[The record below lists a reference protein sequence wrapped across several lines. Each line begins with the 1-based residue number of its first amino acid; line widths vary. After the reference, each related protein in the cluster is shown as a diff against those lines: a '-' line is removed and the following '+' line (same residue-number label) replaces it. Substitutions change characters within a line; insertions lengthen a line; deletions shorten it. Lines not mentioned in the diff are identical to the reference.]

1 MLEGTNQIRRGTV
14 DDALRAARAEVVKW
28 SAVDAGVS
36 DLSLCGLRGSPTIVK
51 SVFAPP
57 ARAEKAKQI
66 PATGATPD
74 ELAVAVLDEIF
85 AQKPSLEADLR
96 GALAH

>member
-1 MLEGTNQIRRGTV
+1 MKWTAAEAGIVDMNQ
-14 DDALRAARAEVVKW
+14 
-28 SAVDAGVS
+28 
-36 DLSLCGLRGSPTIVK
+36 CGLRGSPTIVK

-66 PATGATPD
+66 PATGASPA

-85 AQKPSLEADLR
+85 AHKPALEGELR
-96 GALAH
+96 GVAGAR

>member
-28 SAVDAGVS
+28 SAADAGVA
-36 DLSLCGLRGSPTIVK
+36 DAGQCGLRGSPTIVK

-66 PATGATPD
+66 PVSGASTD
-74 ELAVAVLDEIF
+74 ELALAVVAEIF
-85 AQKPSLEADLR
+85 THKPALEEELR
-96 GALAH
+96 GQSHA